1 LAAIL
6 KFVQRS
12 SMHGEEEDTTQDKE
26 LSDLSKR
33 VADLEKK
40 IILQPRGKT

>member
-1 LAAIL
+1 
-6 KFVQRS
+6 
-12 SMHGEEEDTTQDKE
+12 MHGEEEDNTQDKE

-40 IILQPRGKT
+40 IKINTSKKSGV